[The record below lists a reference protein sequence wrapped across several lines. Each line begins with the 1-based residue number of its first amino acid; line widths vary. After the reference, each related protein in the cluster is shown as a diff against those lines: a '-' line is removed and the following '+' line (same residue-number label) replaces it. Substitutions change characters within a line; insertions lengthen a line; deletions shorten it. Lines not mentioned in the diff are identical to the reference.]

1 MVEQVQHDERDE
13 GLFGPGSVTWRIH
26 THPCMLIGGLRSL
39 LVQALN
45 PLAMAGV
52 EQHSNYKDDPWSRL
66 MATSDFITTT
76 TFGPTEAAYAAIE
89 KVRTIHRFV
98 NGIDDVTGRPYS
110 AEDPELLLW
119 VHAAEVDSFL
129 AGYRTYGGRLSDA
142 DADRYVA
149 EMAVVAELLGA
160 RPGELPRTVAALK
173 SYLDGAE
180 LIATPAA
187 KEAMRFVLY
196 PPSPWPGG
204 HLPSGPI
211 GQLMRIPGRAGYS
224 TFSLATIAILPG
236 RVRRS
241 YRLPPIPVTPP
252 LKLAV
257 TGLTKA
263 MNFVFAPPPGI
274 VAARERVI
282 ELNN

>member
-1 MVEQVQHDERDE
+1 MQRDDRDE
-13 GLFGPGSVTWRIH
+13 GLFGPGSVTWQIH
-26 THPCMLIGGLRSL
+26 SHPCMLIGGLRSL

-66 MATSDFITTT
+66 MATGDFITQT
-76 TFGPTEAAYAAIE
+76 TFGPTEAAHAAIK
-89 KVRTIHRFV
+89 KVRAIHKFV
-98 NGIDDVTGRPYS
+98 NGVDEVTGRAYS

-129 AGYRTYGGRLSDA
+129 VGYRTYGGRLSDT

-149 EMAVVAELLGA
+149 EMAIVAELLGA
-160 RPGELPRTVAALK
+160 DPDALPRSVVSLK
-173 SYLDGAE
+173 TYLRSAE
-180 LIATPAA
+180 LLATPAA

-241 YRLPPIPVTPP
+241 YRLPPIPVSPP

-263 MNFVFAPPPGI
+263 MNFVFAPPPAV

-282 ELNN
+282 QLSN